1 MFSSGKTVQLV
12 AFLAGLHYS
21 QALFKANTT
30 SSLASTS
37 PFLLPPTLILA
48 PATIMTQWL
57 REFHTWYPELR
68 VLVLHDSVQAHH
80 GQSKEAVVE
89 KLFTSA
95 HVLITTY
102 ECARLYRHL
111 LLHREWGYTVLD
123 EGHKIR
129 NPDAAITLTC
139 KQLLSTHRL
148 ILTGAPIQNN
158 LVELWSLFDFIFP
171 GKLGTL
177 PVFEDEF
184 CVAEGTLVTLAD
196 GTSVPIEEVQVG
208 AYVLSYYAAG
218 LAVGET
224 EGLTARRVDAV
235 MDRGHRPCVELLFS
249 DKRTLVC
256 TPDHRIRTA
265 DSRWVTAGELLVGV
279 DKVAVGDDPDV
290 YRSIDKAAYS
300 VRREAKVLPLFHV
313 RLVSRR
319 HVGLA
324 HVYDLS
330 VPSPQGEDSRSF
342 TANGVIAHNCF
353 PIHQGGYTNAS
364 TTQVQAAYRCASVL
378 RDLINPYVLRRQ
390 KADVAAHLPKKTEQV
405 LFVNLSPTQRDIYK
419 AFLASEA
426 VQETIDGRGSLF
438 KAIHIL
444 RKITN
449 HPDLLELKEAV
460 GAMGQRKVNAR
471 KVEPRDMPDYGAVER
486 SGKMQVVEQILQV
499 WHKEGHRVLL
509 FTQTR
514 QMLDI
519 VERFISP
526 LYSYHRIDG
535 MTSIRTR
542 LPLIDS
548 FNSDPSVFLF
558 LLTTKAGGLGVNLT
572 GADRV
577 LLFDPDWN
585 PSTDLQ
591 ARERSW
597 RIGQRK
603 EVTVYRLI
611 VRGTIEEKIYHR
623 QIFKQFLTKSH
634 PTPHSIPHTPHP
646 P

>member
-1 MFSSGKTVQLV
+1 M
-12 AFLAGLHYS
+12 
-21 QALFKANTT
+21 
-30 SSLASTS
+30 
-37 PFLLPPTLILA
+37 
-48 PATIMTQWL
+48 
-57 REFHTWYPELR
+57 
-68 VLVLHDSVQAHH
+68 D
-80 GQSKEAVVE
+80 
-89 KLFTSA
+89 KLFASA

-111 LLHREWGYTVLD
+111 LLHREWGYAVLD

-184 CVAEGTLVTLAD
+184 V
-196 GTSVPIEEVQVG
+196 
-208 AYVLSYYAAG
+208 
-218 LAVGET
+218 
-224 EGLTARRVDAV
+224 
-235 MDRGHRPCVELLFS
+235 
-249 DKRTLVC
+249 
-256 TPDHRIRTA
+256 
-265 DSRWVTAGELLVGV
+265 
-279 DKVAVGDDPDV
+279 
-290 YRSIDKAAYS
+290 
-300 VRREAKVLPLFHV
+300 
-313 RLVSRR
+313 
-319 HVGLA
+319 
-324 HVYDLS
+324 
-330 VPSPQGEDSRSF
+330 
-342 TANGVIAHNCF
+342 F
-353 PIHQGGYTNAS
+353 PINQGGYTNAS

-405 LFVNLSPTQRDIYK
+405 LFVNLSPVQREIYK
-419 AFLASEA
+419 EFLASEA

-460 GAMGQRKVNAR
+460 GAMGQRKVSAR
-471 KVEPRDMPDYGAVER
+471 KVEPRDMPDYGAIER

-519 VERFISP
+519 IERFIAP

-535 MTSIRTR
+535 LTSIRTR

-548 FNSDPSVFLF
+548 FNSDPSIFIF

-623 QIFKQFLTKSH
+623 QIFKQFLTKSIARH
-634 PTPHSIPHTPHP
+634 LTAHLRSAECDAIRPHTDSVLCALCCSRTAKYAVILLTVAGV
-646 P
+646 